1 MQRGQAFVSSGPH
14 AGVEAKGCK
23 SSIILLENGVAVEQS
38 SPYRLFSFRVRY
50 RTSRSHDTAT
60 ITLDTLVVNHYLRH
74 MIINNKTRKLIR
86 LNGAAERLDLQPS
99 TLRDWFLKRKNLDFV
114 KAGRAVCVTE
124 ESLERFIDA
133 NTILAREAR
142 G

>member
-1 MQRGQAFVSSGPH
+1 
-14 AGVEAKGCK
+14 
-23 SSIILLENGVAVEQS
+23 
-38 SPYRLFSFRVRY
+38 
-50 RTSRSHDTAT
+50 
-60 ITLDTLVVNHYLRH
+60 